1 MTAKAY
7 LMFVLV
13 FVVLPVIF
21 ARLMRMLWEGYNMQF
36 PEKGRMGVWLHTFT
50 LPVRTLQLLARV
62 LVYKAFGRRIQIT
75 SFSFPHSIMPIYGVA
90 PANGEVRGV
99 LRFFLN
105 SLPLWFLP
113 LVIWFI
119 ALICPCCN
127 EALLIGENWSVSYDF
142 SILSYLV
149 ALVRGALQLFCKLAF
164 DWSGGAWKILGLT
177 YVIVC
182 LSVDFGMTTSSI
194 RSVLPGLG
202 ILSGLGA
209 LVFLLPI
216 SSQPMTA
223 LLVKVLPTMF
233 YIQSAIVMIVLVGTL
248 VLWGIIGLRRC
259 WGAVRLRG

>member
-1 MTAKAY
+1 
-7 LMFVLV
+7 
-13 FVVLPVIF
+13 
-21 ARLMRMLWEGYNMQF
+21 MQF

>member
-1 MTAKAY
+1 MLAC
-7 LMFVLV
+7 VLAVFV

-21 ARLMRMLWEGYNMQF
+21 ASLMRMLWEGYNMQF
-36 PEKGRMGVWLHTFT
+36 PEKGRMGIWLHTFT
-50 LPVRTLQLLARV
+50 LPVRALQLLARV

-75 SFSFPHSIMPIYGVA
+75 SISFPYSIMPIYGVS
-90 PANGEVRGV
+90 PASGEVEGV

-113 LVIWFI
+113 LVIWTI
-119 ALICPCCN
+119 VMICPDCN
-127 EALLIGENWSVSYDF
+127 EALLYGEIWPDGCDF

-149 ALVRGALQLFCKLAF
+149 SLVRGAMQLLCKLVF
-164 DWSGGAWKILGLT
+164 DWSGGAWKFLGFT

-209 LVFLLPI
+209 FVFLLPI